1 MARPNSFNSFGVK
14 ISYHHG
20 TRSISSLHSIPLGPC
35 LFFPFSHLSSSPFL
49 ISPLPRFLLTPFLPP
64 LEGTG
69 ALASLMAG
77 ADVGVCAGTNKT
89 PAWEPTGSSHLPRL
103 MALGCPLAPSE
114 PAEEPLMLC
123 CLRRRPRRNGAPFSP
138 RCFSPDLLL
147 NFVLVRGRVFRS
159 TRVYSSVNV

>member
-1 MARPNSFNSFGVK
+1 MEREVYPL
-14 ISYHHG
+14 
-20 TRSISSLHSIPLGPC
+20 SIPSLSSLA
-35 LFFPFSHLSSSPFL
+35 SSSPFL
-49 ISPLPRFLLTPFLPP
+49 ISPLPRFLLTPFRPP

-89 PAWEPTGSSHLPRL
+89 PAWETTGSSHLPRL

-147 NFVLVRGRVFRS
+147 NFVLVREGYLEVLAY
-159 TRVYSSVNV
+159 TRL